1 MGNNLLFKALSSE
14 TRLSILKLLAK
25 KEMHLSELARRLKI
39 STPVVSRHVKILEKA
54 NLIKT
59 QTIGNIHLLS
69 ANIKGLEEQIMD
81 TFVERSTVKINENA
95 SLFDALK
102 QLPNVEIKKIGENRY
117 ITSIDGEKGYY
128 IYEVD
133 GVPPQ
138 VPIDEYKPEK
148 NIMLNLK
155 KLVPVNKKKIK
166 IKISSKTKK
175 V

>member
-1 MGNNLLFKALSSE
+1 
-14 TRLSILKLLAK
+14 
-25 KEMHLSELARRLKI
+25 
-39 STPVVSRHVKILEKA
+39 VSRHVKILEKA

-59 QTIGNIHLLS
+59 RTIGNVHLLS
-69 ANIKGLEEQIMD
+69 ANKGLEEQIMD
-81 TFVERSTVKINENA
+81 TFVEGSTVKINENA
-95 SLFDALK
+95 SLFDALR

-138 VPIDEYKPEK
+138 VPIDKYKPEK
-148 NIMLNLK
+148 NIVLNLK